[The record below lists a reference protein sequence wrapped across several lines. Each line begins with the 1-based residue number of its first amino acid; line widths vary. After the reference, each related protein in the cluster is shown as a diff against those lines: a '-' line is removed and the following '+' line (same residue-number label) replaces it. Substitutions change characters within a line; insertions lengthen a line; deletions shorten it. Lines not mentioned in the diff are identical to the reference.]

1 MKSTPIYFAHAN
13 GIPAKCYEPFLRQFS
28 PANYAYINCLGHGEY
43 KVSKK
48 DSWAPLVD
56 EVLADIESRYQ
67 QPVLGLGH
75 SLGGYTLLEA
85 AERRPDLF
93 TQVIVMEPPM
103 FPKKMRS
110 MMHIFRILGLSDAL
124 VPVVKKAKNRTEK
137 FESREFAREYFSS
150 RSFFDEF
157 HEESFELYL
166 EEGLTDMKE
175 GVGLTFSK
183 QVEYDVFKYF
193 PKVFLTRKN
202 PVSSHFFYSTGSNLV
217 PNFNFEELKAL
228 MPFTTF
234 VPFEKGTHMFPLE
247 YPAELSGMI
256 KEILLKQ

>member
-1 MKSTPIYFAHAN
+1 MNSTPIYFAHAN
-13 GIPAKCYEPFLRQFS
+13 GIPAKCYEPFLRQFA
-28 PANYAYINCLGHGEY
+28 PANYAYINCLGHGDY
-43 KVSKK
+43 RVSSRE
-48 DSWAPLVD
+48 SWAPLVD
-56 EVLADIESRYQ
+56 EVLADIESRFH

-85 AERRPDLF
+85 AERRPELF

-110 MMHIFRILGLSDAL
+110 MMHFFRILGLSDAL
-124 VPVVKKAKNRTEK
+124 VPVVKKAKNRTEN

-157 HEESFELYL
+157 HPESFDLYL
-166 EEGLTDMKE
+166 QEGLKE
-175 GVGLTFSK
+175 VNGGVSLTFSK

-193 PKVFLTRKN
+193 PKVFRMRKN
-202 PVSSHFFYSTGSNLV
+202 PVNSHFYYSTGSNLV
-217 PNFNFEELKAL
+217 PNFNFDELKSL
-228 MPFTTF
+228 LPYTTF

-247 YPAELSGMI
+247 YPEELSGMI
-256 KEILLKQ
+256 KEIILSK